1 MPFSEAFYDYDLLYR
16 LTELSPGAIFHLESY
31 PDGTMKFHFMS
42 EGFKEIHPE
51 LDLDEL
57 KNNPRLGFSNI
68 LEDDLQNTRMAMRSA
83 LENNGLWESDFRVLH
98 HDGKLAWHRV
108 RARFN
113 VKADGSVHWFGTFQ
127 DISDSKN
134 YIQVLESILHDL
146 SHEIR
151 QPAASIQGLF
161 ELLEH
166 ENGWMEI
173 PFDLRTSL
181 KTSILKLEEKIQ
193 ESNDRIVSAQNEK
206 GRS

>member
-1 MPFSEAFYDYDLLYR
+1 MPFSEEFYEYDFLYR
-16 LTELSPGAIFHLESY
+16 LTELSPGAIFHLETF
-31 PDGTMKFHFMS
+31 PDGSMKFHFMS
-42 EGFKEIHPE
+42 EGIKEIHPE
-51 LDLDEL
+51 LDLNEL
-57 KNNPRLGFSNI
+57 KNNPRLGFQNI
-68 LEDDLQNTRMAMRSA
+68 LEEDLYLTRMAMRNA
-83 LENNGLWESDFRVLH
+83 LENNGLWESDFRVMHPEGTLS
-98 HDGKLAWHRV
+98 WHRV
-108 RARFN
+108 RARFIT
-113 VKADGSVHWFGTFQ
+113 KSDGSVHWFGTFQ

-134 YIQVLESILHDL
+134 YIQFLESILYDL

-173 PFDLRTSL
+173 PFDLRSSL

-193 ESNDRIVSAQNEK
+193 ESNARIVSVQKEK